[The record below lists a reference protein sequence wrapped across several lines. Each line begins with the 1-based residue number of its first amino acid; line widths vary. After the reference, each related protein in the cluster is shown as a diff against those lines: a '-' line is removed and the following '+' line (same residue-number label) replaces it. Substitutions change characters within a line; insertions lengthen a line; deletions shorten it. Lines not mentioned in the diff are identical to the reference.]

1 MYNLRY
7 HIASLVSVFLALS
20 LGLVL
25 GGLIVQKG
33 SFSSQP
39 QALVE
44 GLRKEFADLRKE
56 NKQLAAGNANYEAFS
71 GAAANDW
78 VSGKLAKR
86 TIYVVTNSGRNDGL
100 SAATQAIEDAGG
112 TAVVVTMKAARFGLN
127 DDKLRSAV
135 ESLAAGAEKPEE
147 SIAASLAVEW
157 TNATD
162 ARPVTEAL
170 VAADV
175 ISIEGLEETKD
186 DTGADVIPVAA
197 GFVNIDAPGSKADSA
212 GLALQT
218 ALAGHKVPTV
228 GAQSAG
234 TKWTLAS
241 AAADL
246 DLPAIDTLGTDI
258 GKYSLVALLHGA
270 KTGYYGTAGRAVAL
284 FPTFPAKTPA
294 Q

>member
-25 GGLIVQKG
+25 GGLIVQQG
-33 SFSSQP
+33 SFSGQP

-56 NKQLAAGNANYEAFS
+56 NKQLAADNAEYQAFS
-71 GAAANDW
+71 AAAASDW
-78 VSGKLAKR
+78 VAGKLANR

-100 SAATQAIEDAGG
+100 SAATQAIEAAGG
-112 TAVVVTMKAARFGLN
+112 TAVVVTMKAARFGLD
-127 DDKLRSAV
+127 DDKLRSAA
-135 ESLAAGAEKPEE
+135 ESLAADAEKPEE
-147 SIAASLAVEW
+147 SVAASLAAEW

-162 ARPVTEAL
+162 ARPVTAAL
-170 VAADV
+170 VEAGV
-175 ISIEGLEETKD
+175 ISVEGLEETKD

-197 GFVNIDAPGSKADSA
+197 GFVNIDAPGSKADTA
-212 GLALQT
+212 GLALQS
-218 ALAGHKVPTV
+218 ALAGLQVPTV

-246 DLPAIDTLGTDI
+246 DLSAIDTLGTDI
-258 GKYSLVALLHGA
+258 GKYSLVALLKGA
-270 KTGYYGTAGRAVAL
+270 KTGYYGTASRAAAL
-284 FPTFPAKTPA
+284 FPAFPAKA
-294 Q
+294 SVQ